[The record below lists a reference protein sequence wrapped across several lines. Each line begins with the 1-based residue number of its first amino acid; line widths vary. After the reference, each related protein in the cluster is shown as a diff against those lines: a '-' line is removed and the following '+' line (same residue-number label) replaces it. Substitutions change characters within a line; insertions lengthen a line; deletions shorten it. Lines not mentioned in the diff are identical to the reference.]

1 MLNKEVHVIVL
12 GRNYADEISAIRALG
27 VAGCTVDLIASVQNK
42 DGASVSA
49 ASKYV
54 HKTVEI
60 VHKMGKEDQDEA
72 AAELVEELL
81 KHKNLNGPKP
91 VIFPTDDYTVSVV
104 DHHRSE
110 LEPYFLLPSIVGGGD
125 GSMVHLMN
133 KTVQAQMAQTAGLSV
148 PREWTFDL
156 SEEIVV
162 PADMVFP
169 CICKRMDSE
178 TGYESEMAVCE
189 DEAEFLEHMNRL
201 RRRSADRMTLVQ
213 EFLHVDHEINV
224 SGVCLDQ
231 EVIVPGIIRKTHVAK
246 NRVGVVLAGEMISF
260 DRYGDLREKVISL
273 LRQFRYVGMFDVEL
287 NVVGDKVYFNEVD
300 LRSDVHSDAYL
311 KSGVNLPALFVKGV
325 LGEEHSLDEE
335 TIREYGKSFVNEK
348 AAWED
353 YFNDHIT
360 KEELDRIVNQADYQ
374 LLFDED
380 DPAVHKQFWKRIHHI
395 ENRRHMKK
403 LKRRFKRAAI
413 SFVLGALQV
422 VFRYPQTKRENQR
435 NPEAEKPRIIVSG
448 RNYASNLCLARAFG
462 KAGYEVEV
470 LRIYQRLPRYK
481 RFLGMLHPDAY
492 SKYIKA
498 HHVCV
503 TRGRSLTL
511 VNKLRE
517 LADPNRKMLLI
528 PADDLVAS
536 IVDEYYNE
544 LAELYV
550 IPNVDGCQGAI
561 GHLMNKETQTE
572 LAIAA
577 GLPVLNSCV
586 IRSSNRQFEIPE
598 TVKYPCF
605 IKPNIS
611 KNGSKT
617 KMQRCNDRDELYNAL
632 ADLAKQRD
640 FEMKVEDFVDIRR
653 EYSIL
658 GLSTKD
664 VVIGPGLFG
673 ADFGGHGG
681 QRGIAMSG
689 EVLPRSQ
696 QGELIDHVCRFIK
709 SLNYEGLFDVDL
721 IETMDGEVYFVE
733 LNLRYGGSGYS
744 IVESGVNLPGMF
756 ADYMLMNKPVDVDCC
771 VQPGKTFVN
780 ERVMLGEY
788 KEGYLTAADMKEW
801 MKKVDIHFIYDEED
815 PMAYKCYKKLVFLTK
830 LKKLKPHK

>member
-1 MLNKEVHVIVL
+1 MIKREQQVK
-12 GRNYADEISAIRALG
+12 R
-27 VAGCTVDLIASVQNK
+27 
-42 DGASVSA
+42 
-49 ASKYV
+49 
-54 HKTVEI
+54 
-60 VHKMGKEDQDEA
+60 
-72 AAELVEELL
+72 
-81 KHKNLNGPKP
+81 
-91 VIFPTDDYTVSVV
+91 
-104 DHHRSE
+104 
-110 LEPYFLLPSIVGGGD
+110 
-125 GSMVHLMN
+125 LMN
-133 KTVQAQMAQTAGLSV
+133 EFIRRIGLCF
-148 PREWTFDL
+148 R
-156 SEEIVV
+156 
-162 PADMVFP
+162 
-169 CICKRMDSE
+169 
-178 TGYESEMAVCE
+178 
-189 DEAEFLEHMNRL
+189 
-201 RRRSADRMTLVQ
+201 
-213 EFLHVDHEINV
+213 NV
-224 SGVCLDQ
+224 LQ
-231 EVIVPGIIRKTHVAK
+231 II
-246 NRVGVVLAGEMISF
+246 F
-260 DRYGDLREKVISL
+260 
-273 LRQFRYVGMFDVEL
+273 Q
-287 NVVGDKVYFNEVD
+287 
-300 LRSDVHSDAYL
+300 
-311 KSGVNLPALFVKGV
+311 
-325 LGEEHSLDEE
+325 
-335 TIREYGKSFVNEK
+335 
-348 AAWED
+348 
-353 YFNDHIT
+353 
-360 KEELDRIVNQADYQ
+360 
-374 LLFDED
+374 
-380 DPAVHKQFWKRIHHI
+380 
-395 ENRRHMKK
+395 
-403 LKRRFKRAAI
+403 
-413 SFVLGALQV
+413 
-422 VFRYPQTKRENQR
+422 YPQTKPGNQR
-435 NPEAEKPRIIVSG
+435 NPDSRNPRVIVVG
-448 RNYASNLCLARAFG
+448 RTYASNLCLARSFG
-462 KAGYEVEV
+462 KAGYDVEV
-470 LRIYQRLPRYK
+470 LCVYQELSIFRCL
-481 RFLGMLHPDAY
+481 LGIPNPDAY

-498 HHVCV
+498 YHICWTHDQ
-503 TRGRSLTL
+503 SLPL
-511 VNKLRE
+511 VDKLRK

-536 IVDEYYNE
+536 IVDEYYDE
-544 LAELYV
+544 LKELYV
-550 IPNVDGCQGAI
+550 IPNVDGCQGSI
-561 GHLMNKETQTE
+561 GRLMNKETQTD

-586 IRSSNRQFEIPE
+586 IRSCHRQFEIPE

-696 QGELIDHVCRFIK
+696 QGELIDDVCRFIK

-721 IETMDGEVYFVE
+721 IETMDGKVYFVE

-815 PMAYKCYKKLVFLTK
+815 PMAYQCYKKLVFLTR

>member
-1 MLNKEVHVIVL
+1 MNPQIIVL
-12 GRNYADEISAIRALG
+12 TRDYSTGLSVIRSLG
-27 VAGCTVDLIASVQNK
+27 AAGYTVDLVASAPQK
-42 DGASVSA
+42 GASAIA
-49 ASKYV
+49 ASSKYV
-54 HKTVEI
+54 HKAVEF
-60 VHKMGKEDQDEA
+60 VHKMVKEGRGEA

-81 KHKNLNGPKP
+81 KHKDLNGKKP
-91 VIFPTDDYTVSVV
+91 VIFPADDYTVAVV
-104 DHHRSE
+104 DYHRSE

-133 KTVQAQMAQTAGLSV
+133 KTIQAQMAQAAGLSV
-148 PREWTFDL
+148 PREWAFDL

-189 DEAEFLEHMNRL
+189 DESEFLEHMNRMC
-201 RRRSADRMTLVQ
+201 RRMPDREVLVQ

-231 EVIVPGIIRKTHVAK
+231 EVIVPGLIRKTHVAK
-246 NRVGVVLAGEMISF
+246 NKVGVALAGEMISF
-260 DRYGDLREKVISL
+260 DRYGDLQEKIVSL
-273 LRQFRYVGMFDVEL
+273 LKQFRYVGMFDVEL
-287 NVVGDKVYFNEVD
+287 NVVGDKIYFNEVD

-311 KSGVNLPALFVKGV
+311 KNGVNLPALFVKGV

-335 TIREYGKSFVNEK
+335 TIREYGKSFVNIK
-348 AAWED
+348 AVWED
-353 YFNDHIT
+353 YFNGHIT
-360 KEELDRIVNQADYQ
+360 KEELDQIVDQADHQ

-380 DPAVHKQFWKRIHHI
+380 DPAMQKQFWKRIHQI
-395 ENRRHMKK
+395 EHRRHMKK
-403 LKRRFKRAAI
+403 LKRSFKRAAI
-413 SFVLGALQV
+413 SFALGTLQV
-422 VFRYPQTKRENQR
+422 VFQYPQTKCKNQR
-435 NPEAEKPRIIVSG
+435 NPEAEKPRVIVSG

-470 LRIYQRLPRYK
+470 LRIYQKLPRYK

-503 TRGRSLTL
+503 TRGRSLNL
-511 VNKLRE
+511 VNKLRK

-536 IVDEYYNE
+536 IVDEYYDE
-544 LAELYV
+544 LKELYV
-550 IPNVDGCQGAI
+550 IPNVDGCPGAI
-561 GHLMNKETQTE
+561 SRLMNKETQTN
-572 LAIAA
+572 LAVAA

-586 IRSSNRQFEIPE
+586 IRSSEGQFEIPE

-689 EVLPRSQ
+689 EVLPCSQ
-696 QGELIDHVCRFIK
+696 QGELIDDVCRFIK

-721 IETMDGEVYFVE
+721 IETMDGKVYFVE

-744 IVESGVNLPGMF
+744 IVESGANLPGMF

-815 PMAYKCYKKLVFLTK
+815 PKAYQCYKKLVFLTK
-830 LKKLKPHK
+830 LKKLRSHK